1 MTKPNHEQTAK
12 LSNLIVQNQL
22 YFSRVSTQ
30 AHDFRF
36 HVIQCMVVRNS
47 TFVNNH
53 TFICQNKERFCNEK
67 KYAKVQNCKFKYMC
81 SIENNFQTVS
91 NEKYKLEIFLAQIIC
106 YCKLYKLLHSTG
118 DAGKSALQNEAS
130 ENAVGGIERKSTRA
144 WATEIGY
151 NPHKL
156 FNKVDDHCFIAVQK
170 FS

>member
-1 MTKPNHEQTAK
+1 M
-12 LSNLIVQNQL
+12 
-22 YFSRVSTQ
+22 
-30 AHDFRF
+30 
-36 HVIQCMVVRNS
+36 
-47 TFVNNH
+47 
-53 TFICQNKERFCNEK
+53 K
-67 KYAKVQNCKFKYMC
+67 KNMQKFK
-81 SIENNFQTVS
+81 IVNS
-91 NEKYKLEIFLAQIIC
+91 NTCVVQKTIFRLSQLKNTNLKHFLAQIIC